1 MVTNNNYY
9 EKKIKNSIGKKFTQK
24 EAIEFEREM
33 INAPTGSQNYTWVD
47 SKTKQPIA
55 FNY

>member
-1 MVTNNNYY
+1 MGTNENYY
-9 EKKIKNSIGKKFTQK
+9 EKKIKRSIGKKFTPK

-33 INAPTGSQNYTWVD
+33 LNSPTGTNNYTWVD

-55 FNY
+55 FSY

>member
-1 MVTNNNYY
+1 MVTNENYY
-9 EKKIKNSIGKKFTQK
+9 EKKIKRSIGKKFTHK

-33 INAPTGSQNYTWVD
+33 LNSPTGTNNYTWVD

-55 FNY
+55 FSY

>member
-1 MVTNNNYY
+1 MVTSDNYY
-9 EKKIKNSIGKKFTQK
+9 EKKIKNSIGKRFTQK

-33 INAPTGSQNYTWVD
+33 INSPTGTNNYTWFD